1 MLVKTSGIPVIPTIF
16 DDFFRDWS
24 SSNFSR
30 TNTTLPAVNIKE
42 DDEQFVV
49 KVAVPGMDK
58 KDFNINLDNNILTIQ
73 SEKEV
78 ENNDENENY
87 TRKEYSY
94 QSFRRSFTLPKNV
107 VDSDKIEANY
117 VNGELQIIIPKLE
130 IAKPKPVK
138 LIEVN

>member
-78 ENNDENENY
+78 ENNDESENY

>member
-1 MLVKTSGIPVIPTIF
+1 MLVKTSGISGIPTVF

-42 DDEQFVV
+42 DDEQFIV

-58 KDFNINLDNNILTIQ
+58 KDFRINLDNNLLTIQ
-73 SEKEV
+73 SEKEF
-78 ENNDENENY
+78 EQNDDNENY

-107 VDSDKIEANY
+107 VDSDKIEATY
-117 VNGELQIIIPKLE
+117 INGELQITIPKLD

-138 LIEVN
+138 LIDVQ

>member
-24 SSNFSR
+24 STNFSR

-42 DDEQFVV
+42 DDDQFLV

-94 QSFRRSFTLPKNV
+94 QSFKRSFTLPKNV
-107 VDSDKIEANY
+107 VDSEKIEANY
-117 VNGELQIIIPKLE
+117 INGELQITIPKLE
-130 IAKPKPVK
+130 IAKPKPLK
-138 LIEVN
+138 LIEVH

>member
-73 SEKEV
+73 SEKEA
-78 ENNDENENY
+78 ENNDESENY

-130 IAKPKPVK
+130 IAKPKPIK

>member
-1 MLVKTSGIPVIPTIF
+1 MLVKTSGIPVIPTVF

-42 DDEQFVV
+42 DDEQFIV

-58 KDFNINLDNNILTIQ
+58 KDFKINLDNNLLTIQ
-73 SEKEV
+73 SEKEF
-78 ENNDENENY
+78 EQNDDNENY

-94 QSFRRSFTLPKNV
+94 QSFKRSFTLPKNV
-107 VDSDKIEANY
+107 VDSDKIEATY
-117 VNGELQIIIPKLE
+117 INGELQITIPKLD

-138 LIEVN
+138 LIDVK